1 MNDKP
6 PKKELIRQE
15 ILKLIEKD
23 PKAKD
28 FIVEVGSER
37 VSVSS
42 LLADLLMDEDRLI
55 QFLRELARDTMP
67 FESTLTRMS
76 GRGVEVLAGQ
86 PFYLEPIRHLG
97 SHTVGMEHFLVAM
110 VSGPAGKRRL
120 VKALARIKVRQV
132 KFECSLEFYKR
143 LMDEK
148 LQRNL
153 TVQQLAVRALERYLA
168 VPESIHRSI
177 EEEAEITSTPLP
189 NLLKHLM
196 QHLSTFIHRPELA
209 EECTMAAEA
218 VQLRSALEAVQHY
231 LEQLPPEK
239 VHLVRQSL
247 AMDLKYYRSSR
258 HKRPAQRKGT
268 PEAGSAESEGDD

>member
-15 ILKLIEKD
+15 ILKLIEKDPKAKDFIVEVGSERVSVSSLLADLLMDEDRLIQFLRELARDTMPIEKDPKAKDFIVEVGSERVSVSSILADLLMDEDRLIQFLRELARDTMPFEKD

-110 VSGPAGKRRL
+110 VSGPAGKRR
-120 VKALARIKVRQV
+120 
-132 KFECSLEFYKR
+132 
-143 LMDEK
+143 
-148 LQRNL
+148 
-153 TVQQLAVRALERYLA
+153 
-168 VPESIHRSI
+168 
-177 EEEAEITSTPLP
+177 
-189 NLLKHLM
+189 
-196 QHLSTFIHRPELA
+196 
-209 EECTMAAEA
+209 
-218 VQLRSALEAVQHY
+218 
-231 LEQLPPEK
+231 
-239 VHLVRQSL
+239 
-247 AMDLKYYRSSR
+247 
-258 HKRPAQRKGT
+258 
-268 PEAGSAESEGDD
+268 